1 MTQSINKPFKANDAA
16 EQVKQFRDALIL
28 ETQVAQA
35 KGLVKPKTESKP
47 APAVAKVQQGLVP
60 APKAAKTSP
69 VKKSGRVVGISADEN
84 KFLKELLD
92 LYNNKEMDYNAF
104 IESNKAAYDK
114 LIGRYNK

>member
-1 MTQSINKPFKANDAA
+1 MTQSINKPFKANEAA
-16 EQVKQFRDALIL
+16 KQVEQLKKSFEKAVDN
-28 ETQVAQA
+28 A
-35 KGLVKPKTESKP
+35 KITNIKP

-69 VKKSGRVVGISADEN
+69 AKKSGRVVGISADEN

-104 IESNKAAYDK
+104 IESNKAAYTK
-114 LIGRYNK
+114 LLNRYNKI

>member
-1 MTQSINKPFKANDAA
+1 MTQSINKPVFDFSDDEKIAKALN
-16 EQVKQFRDALIL
+16 E
-28 ETQVAQA
+28 
-35 KGLVKPKTESKP
+35 
-47 APAVAKVQQGLVP
+47 APAVKAIKAKQGLVP

>member
-1 MTQSINKPFKANDAA
+1 MTQSINKPFKATNAA

-35 KGLVKPKTESKP
+35 KGLVKPRTESKP

-69 VKKSGRVVGISADEN
+69 AKKSGRVVGISADEN
-84 KFLKELLD
+84 KFLKTLLETIAQD
-92 LYNNKEMDYNAF
+92 ANYDTMIVSD
-104 IESNKAAYDK
+104 AYTK